1 MTGTQCVCRIAFA
14 LRLRLDATGAANMS
28 SRVWKIL
35 ATVIFSCVWSGGVR
49 AQMLT
54 YAAVEYSCQRRY
66 TVDLAKGVCWGYISG
81 LLDAT
86 ILRLNTKGRR
96 VICIDH
102 DADKDKVVDR
112 IFSYVE
118 EPKDKQSAASVFLAL
133 AILAAFTCRVP
144 GQ

>member
-1 MTGTQCVCRIAFA
+1 
-14 LRLRLDATGAANMS
+14 MS
-28 SRVWKIL
+28 SRVWKMI
-35 ATVIFSCVWSGGVR
+35 AAVIFCCVWSVGVR

-66 TVDLAKGVCWGYISG
+66 TVDLAKGLCWGYISG

-86 ILRLNTKGRR
+86 ILRLNTQGRR
-96 VICIDH
+96 VICVDH

-118 EPKDKQSAASVFLAL
+118 EPTDKKSAASVFLSL
-133 AILAAFTCRVP
+133 AILAAFTCKVP

>member
-1 MTGTQCVCRIAFA
+1 MAM
-14 LRLRLDATGAANMS
+14 GA
-28 SRVWKIL
+28 SRFMKIL
-35 ATVIFSCVWSGGVR
+35 AAVIFCCAWSGGVR

-66 TVDLAKGVCWGYISG
+66 TVDLAKGLCWGYISG

-86 ILRLNTKGRR
+86 ILRLNTQGRR
-96 VICIDH
+96 VICVDH

-118 EPKDKQSAASVFLAL
+118 EPKDKKSAASVFISL
-133 AILAAFTCRVP
+133 AILAAFTCKVP

>member
-1 MTGTQCVCRIAFA
+1 
-14 LRLRLDATGAANMS
+14 MS

-35 ATVIFSCVWSGGVR
+35 AAVIFCSIWSGGVR

-66 TVDLAKGVCWGYISG
+66 TVDLAKGLCWGYISG

-86 ILRLNTKGRR
+86 ILRLNTPGRH
-96 VICIDH
+96 VICVDH
-102 DADKDKVVDR
+102 NADKDKVVDR

-118 EPKDKQSAASVFLAL
+118 EPKDKNNAASVFIAL